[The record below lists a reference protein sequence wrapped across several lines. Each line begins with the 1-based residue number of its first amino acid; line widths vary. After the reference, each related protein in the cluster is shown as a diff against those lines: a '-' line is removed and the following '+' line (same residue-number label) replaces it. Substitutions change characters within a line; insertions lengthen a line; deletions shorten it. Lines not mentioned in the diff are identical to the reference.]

1 MTQQST
7 NQEQPQPTRKD
18 IEWGFRLVATDMKY
32 IGLTLEQAL
41 NKQYGTIEDLQK
53 DNDQYHLTLREQVE
67 TYTLKRL

>member
-7 NQEQPQPTRKD
+7 NHKQPQPTRKD

-32 IGLTLEQAL
+32 LGLTLEQAL
-41 NKQYGTIEDLQK
+41 NNQYGTIEDLQK